1 MNRSVVASR
10 RNRENVSLVEPLE
23 MRTLL
28 NAGEL
33 DETFGV
39 NGIASASVDATNAN
53 LTDMAVMT
61 DSRYVL
67 TGTSVANVL
76 TVMRFTAGGALDTTF
91 GNGGRATSNIG
102 SGAQVFAVGIQPDN
116 RIVVGGSVGNNG
128 FLLRYATNGK
138 HDRSFGNGGLV
149 TFTFNNNRSIVR
161 GLSILSNGQ
170 IVVAG
175 EAGAANLTN
184 SVGLARFN
192 SNGSLDRSFGQPTVG
207 TTNGFT
213 TTKFNFALNS
223 VNTFGVSRLT
233 VASNGALLIAGR
245 WTDGSI
251 SPSNGDDAVAVARFD
266 SNGVP
271 DPRFGTSGLT
281 LRDLGTVG
289 ESGSDVQVDSSGR
302 PLVSPAGAG
311 VFGVMRFLTNGR
323 RDSDFGNN
331 GLARASNSEG
341 NTGDVL
347 IQSSGQIVIGGELL
361 SAPVLAR
368 FNDSGAVDPEF
379 GDDGI
384 TDPLPFS
391 GAGTVERILSAP
403 DGTIL
408 ASGSAGTSSAPLFS
422 TAKLFSQS
430 GPFAFAQANSLTTA
444 STASYTFEVVYQSS
458 EGINTATFGNGN
470 IRITGPGGFVNTAR
484 FMSAD
489 TSQGLARVTVRYKVA
504 APSGGWTS
512 ARNGTYT
519 IAVLPNQVADLLGVF
534 VPAGNVGT
542 FLVSIA

>member
-1 MNRSVVASR
+1 MTLPVAGKRYSRNICSLIETLENRTF
-10 RNRENVSLVEPLE
+10 LD
-23 MRTLL
+23 
-28 NAGEL
+28 AGEL
-33 DETFGV
+33 DETFGAD
-39 NGIASASVDATNAN
+39 GIASTPVNAVNATV
-53 LTDMAVMT
+53 TDMAVMT

-76 TVMRFTAGGALDTTF
+76 TVMRYTAGGSLDTTF

-116 RIVVGGSVGNNG
+116 RIVVGGSVGSNG

-149 TFTFNNNRSIVR
+149 TFTFNNNRSTVR

-175 EAGAANLTN
+175 DAGAANLTN

-192 SNGSLDRSFGQPTVG
+192 SNGSLDRSFGQPTAG

-213 TTKFNFALNS
+213 TTKFNFALS
-223 VNTFGVSRLT
+223 STNTFGVSRLT
-233 VASNGALLIAGR
+233 VAPNGALLIAGR
-245 WTDGSI
+245 WTDGNI
-251 SPSNGDDAVAVARFD
+251 APSPGDDAVAVARFA

-271 DPRFGTSGLT
+271 DPRFGTGGLT

-311 VFGVMRFLTNGR
+311 VLGVMRFLTNGR
-323 RDSDFGNN
+323 WDPDFGTN
-331 GLARASNSEG
+331 GLARASSVEG

-361 SAPVLAR
+361 GAPVLAR
-368 FNDSGAVDPEF
+368 FNDNGVIDPEF
-379 GDDGI
+379 GDDGV
-384 TDPLPFS
+384 TDPIPFS
-391 GAGTVERILSAP
+391 GDGSVERILSAP
-403 DGTIL
+403 DDTIL
-408 ASGSAGTSSAPLFS
+408 ASGIAGTSSAPLFS
-422 TAKLFSQS
+422 TAKFFSQS
-430 GPFAFAQANSLTTA
+430 GPFAFAQANTLTTA

-470 IRITGPGGFVNTAR
+470 IRISGPGGFINTAR

-504 APSGGWTS
+504 APAGGWS
-512 ARNGTYT
+512 GASNGTYT